1 MEISSTFLMTSKEA
15 GILIEGTES
24 LIELNGFDKVL
35 AFIKRVNDLAAIHGS
50 TIILSVD
57 KKRLSESQFK
67 AISDEFDE
75 IHDYE

>member
-1 MEISSTFLMTSKEA
+1 M
-15 GILIEGTES
+15 IEGTES

-57 KKRLSESQFK
+57 KKRLSEGQFK